1 VIAAELKDFSRL
13 LSLGRVVKPASGRSV
28 AGRWGENDMP
38 LVESQ
43 EVQGAR
49 TAAVDRATGEAYWK
63 KTSGLMWTVLAI
75 WFVAGFGIHLF
86 APLLN
91 PIHILGFPLGFYMA
105 AQGSLIIFVVALF
118 WFGKRQNQIDEE
130 FGVQED

>member
-1 VIAAELKDFSRL
+1 
-13 LSLGRVVKPASGRSV
+13 
-28 AGRWGENDMP
+28 MP
-38 LVESQ
+38 LVEDA
-43 EVQGAR
+43 GPAR
-49 TAAVDRATGEAYWK
+49 SATSAAVDRATGEAYWR

-75 WFVAGFGIHLF
+75 WAVAGFGVHLF
-86 APLLN
+86 APSLN

-118 WFGKRQNQIDEE
+118 WFGKRQNEIDEE